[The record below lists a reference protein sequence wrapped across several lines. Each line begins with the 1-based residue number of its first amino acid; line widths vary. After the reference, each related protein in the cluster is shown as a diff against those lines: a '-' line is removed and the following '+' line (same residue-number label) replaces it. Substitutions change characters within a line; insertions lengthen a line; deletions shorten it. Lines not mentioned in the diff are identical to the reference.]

1 MSTKGVE
8 LRKSSRFQLGEQ
20 RNMLTVLL
28 ALGVGLGSFALYMSA
43 FLYPEVY
50 RKGDLIWSG
59 IGLFYAL
66 VLWICADRITGG
78 VLLGQIASVSL
89 IGWFG
94 WQTMTARLGYVPT
107 PSELQTR
114 FGEALKPE
122 NRSQLIEQAKQQ
134 FATVRD
140 QAQGLLDKAT
150 ATSSDEPETESY
162 QPLKPEDFGNPTP
175 TIETEA
181 ADTPKTNIK
190 GTIANV
196 GGAIGSLF
204 KKQPKNT
211 TTYVRK
217 DFQEDAEGD
226 SFEDDA
232 IASEKAV
239 ESGTVAVNQ
248 DGASESTIPADEIV
262 QEEVAYEAT
271 KTEAPE
277 TEIPKPET
285 ETSA

>member
-1 MSTKGVE
+1 
-8 LRKSSRFQLGEQ
+8 
-20 RNMLTVLL
+20 MLTVLL

-66 VLWICADRITGG
+66 VLWICTDRITGG
-78 VLLGQIASVSL
+78 VLLGQLASVSL

-107 PSELQTR
+107 TGELQTR
-114 FGEALKPE
+114 LSDALKPE
-122 NRSQLIEQAKQQ
+122 NRSQLIDQAKQQ
-134 FATVRD
+134 FATVQT
-140 QAQGLLDKAT
+140 QAQGLINKVVSAPSE
-150 ATSSDEPETESY
+150 APAAEPYE
-162 QPLKPEDFGNPTP
+162 PLTREDFGNPTP

-181 ADTPKTNIK
+181 TDAPKADLK
-190 GTIANV
+190 
-196 GGAIGSLF
+196 GAIAGVTGAITSLF
-204 KKQPKNT
+204 KKPPKNT
-211 TTYVRK
+211 STYVRK
-217 DFQEDAEGD
+217 EFQEPTED
-226 SFEDDA
+226 FEADA

-239 ESGTVAVNQ
+239 ESSTVAINQ

-271 KTEAPE
+271 KTAPPTVAADAPAATTDAPAEEDKVAKPSDEASEPE
-277 TEIPKPET
+277 TN
-285 ETSA
+285 A

>member
-1 MSTKGVE
+1 
-8 LRKSSRFQLGEQ
+8 
-20 RNMLTVLL
+20 MLTVLL
-28 ALGVGLGSFALYMSA
+28 ALGVGLGSFVLYMSA

-59 IGLFYAL
+59 VGLFYAL

-107 PSELQTR
+107 PGELQTR
-114 FGEALKPE
+114 FSEALKPE

-140 QAQGLLDKAT
+140 QAQSLLNKAT
-150 ATSSDEPETESY
+150 APSSEATEAEPY
-162 QPLKPEDFGNPTP
+162 QPLTREDFGNPTP

-181 ADTPKTNIK
+181 TDTPKTDIK

-196 GGAIGSLF
+196 GGAISGLF

-217 DFQEDAEGD
+217 DFQEKVEEE
-226 SFEDDA
+226 SFEEDA

-239 ESGTVAVNQ
+239 ESGTVAVDQ

-262 QEEVAYEAT
+262 QEEVAYEAA
-271 KTEAPE
+271 KTETPE
-277 TEIPKPET
+277 PESPKPET